1 MSDSPI
7 FTFVTSAE
15 DLGGRTVLIRVGV
28 KTWRFIRTQAI
39 SIGHAIER
47 AGAASDRRRLQLL
60 CEQRYRR
67 WD

>member
-7 FTFVTSAE
+7 FTFVTSAKG
-15 DLGGRTVLIRVGV
+15 LGGGTVLIRVGV
-28 KTWRFIRTQAI
+28 KTWRFFHTRAI
-39 SIGHAIER
+39 SIGYAIER

>member
-15 DLGGRTVLIRVGV
+15 NLGSGTVLIRVGV
-28 KTWRFIRTQAI
+28 KTWRFIRTRTI
-39 SIGHAIER
+39 SIGQAIER
-47 AGAASDRRRLQLL
+47 AGAAGDRRRLRLL
-60 CEQRYRR
+60 CEQRHRR

>member
-7 FTFVTSAE
+7 FTFVASAE
-15 DLGGRTVLIRVGV
+15 NLGGGAALIRVGV
-28 KTWRFIRTQAI
+28 KTWRFIRSRTI

-47 AGAASDRRRLQLL
+47 AGAAADRRRLRLL